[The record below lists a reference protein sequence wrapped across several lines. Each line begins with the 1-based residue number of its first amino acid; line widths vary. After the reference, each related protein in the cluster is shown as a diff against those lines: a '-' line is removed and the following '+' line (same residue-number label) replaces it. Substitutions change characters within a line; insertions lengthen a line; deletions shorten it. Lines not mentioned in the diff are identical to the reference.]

1 MSQSCTAFFNDDPQ
15 PLITLL
21 EEFLRSRP
29 VRSIKDS
36 SEQVLQGIIEVFWS
50 KKTCIMEVCLVV
62 DATRS
67 YGEGKHG
74 FVDIFLPS
82 VAESSAIIIEL
93 KNIML
98 TNLWKAQTKKP
109 YIDAASTKLE
119 TLWKSLA
126 KEDEEKL
133 LQRKF
138 RFYDKSATTWKMSTV
153 QSAVDSAI
161 DQVRNYMNVI
171 EQGAGGLCVAGLVDG
186 RVRCDVGNDSLEA
199 HEVVCIG
206 GTRVLTT
213 QPGRVKTKY
222 SFRPNTW

>member
-1 MSQSCTAFFNDDPQ
+1 M
-15 PLITLL
+15 
-21 EEFLRSRP
+21 
-29 VRSIKDS
+29 
-36 SEQVLQGIIEVFWS
+36 
-50 KKTCIMEVCLVV
+50 V

-67 YGEGKHG
+67 YGDGKHG

-93 KNIML
+93 KNITL
-98 TNLWKAQTKKP
+98 TNLWRAQIKKP
-109 YIDAASTKLE
+109 YIDATSTELE
-119 TLWKSLA
+119 TLRKSLA
-126 KEDEEKL
+126 KEDEKKL

-138 RFYDKSATTWKMSTV
+138 RFYDKSATTWKMSSV

-171 EQGAGGLCVAGLVDG
+171 EQGAGALCAAGLVDG

-199 HEVVCIG
+199 HVVVCIG

-213 QPGRVKTKY
+213 RVGGLKTKY
-222 SFRPNTW
+222 SFRPNAR